1 MPCFTEVTYIYV
13 HNLLIVYG
21 FIAKIDNKF
30 SIILIVKLLVNKFIG
45 HLFPFL
51 CIFRDLDSACFIS
64 LYACYSEISMYVL
77 TGSPSILETIWIQL
91 QLPSLERMLI

>member
-1 MPCFTEVTYIYV
+1 MVSCHCMCGCFTEVTCIYV
-13 HNLLIVYG
+13 HNLLIVCG

-30 SIILIVKLLVNKFIG
+30 IIILIGKEFVNKFIS

-51 CIFRDLDSACFIS
+51 CMLRDLYSTCFIS

-77 TGSPSILETIWIQL
+77 T
-91 QLPSLERMLI
+91 